1 MRKGKGEGDKEWIG
15 ERIMERRKKITNW
28 NGQEEANEER
38 KTVEKGS
45 GRGEGKRN
53 DVTGKYF

>member
-1 MRKGKGEGDKEWIG
+1 MKKSYSSLFLADPVI
-15 ERIMERRKKITNW
+15 ERRKKITNR

>member
-1 MRKGKGEGDKEWIG
+1 MRKGKGVGDKEWIG
-15 ERIMERRKKITNW
+15 ERIIERRKKITNW
-28 NGQEEANEER
+28 NGQEEANEEM
-38 KTVEKGS
+38 KTVEEGS